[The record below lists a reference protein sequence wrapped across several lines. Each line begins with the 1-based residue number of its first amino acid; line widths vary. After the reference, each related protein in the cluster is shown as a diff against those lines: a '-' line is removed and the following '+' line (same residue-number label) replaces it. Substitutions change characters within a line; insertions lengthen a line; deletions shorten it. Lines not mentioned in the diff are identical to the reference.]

1 MSRIEDQVNLLG
13 AVSVPMLGERIER
26 DTMLQVKTEHSGEVK
41 VVHCEGRL
49 VRGDEASALR
59 EAVTSRGRQH
69 LVLLDLAGVNS
80 MDAGGLGTLVALHTW
95 ACKHGIELKLVNVRE
110 RVQKLLHMTGLDA
123 VLQTRWTEYKQAL
136 EAWC

>member
-1 MSRIEDQVNLLG
+1 
-13 AVSVPMLGERIER
+13 MLR
-26 DTMLQVKTEHSGEVK
+26 VKTEHSGEVK

-95 ACKHGIELKLVNVRE
+95 ACKHGIELKLVNVKD

-136 EAWC
+136 EAWY